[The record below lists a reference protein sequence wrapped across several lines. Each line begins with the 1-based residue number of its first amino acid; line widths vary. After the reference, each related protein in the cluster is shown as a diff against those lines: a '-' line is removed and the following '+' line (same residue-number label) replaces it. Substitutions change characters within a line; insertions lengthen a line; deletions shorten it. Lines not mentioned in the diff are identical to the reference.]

1 MKKILIVLSVFAL
14 ALTGCEQD
22 ETALFLDVNDQ
33 ENAVAQINGGTILT
47 FNPVEDTENIVL
59 VGVST
64 LSDTD
69 RTFTISVDEMSTLD
83 ESFYNIPTLTG
94 SIPAGTF
101 VGELIINTPVPDGF
115 PPSGAFLRINLES
128 VTGVTLLESSSLTQ
142 DLTTTV
148 SCPDVDLSQV
158 VGSAITLE
166 NPLLEAFG
174 VPATFSDLRT
184 VAAGPGD
191 NQITIIGGLSPD
203 VGGTDIT
210 LTIDPETGFV
220 TEGTDGG
227 VSFVNAGDLIPTSA
241 ISGRVL
247 TCINQIIINV
257 DNNTFGPP
265 FASLRLTLEVQP

>member
-1 MKKILIVLSVFAL
+1 MKKILLLLSLFAFAIVS
-14 ALTGCEQD
+14 CEQD
-22 ETALFLDVNDQ
+22 DSAFFLDVNDQ
-33 ENAVAQINGGTILT
+33 ENAIAQINGGTILV
-47 FNPVEDTENIVL
+47 FNPVENTENIVV

-64 LSDTD
+64 LSDSD
-69 RTFTISVDEMSTLD
+69 RSFSISIDEDSTLD
-83 ESFYNIPTLTG
+83 ESFYDIPSLTG
-94 SIPAGTF
+94 TIPAGSF
-101 VGELIINTPVPDGF
+101 VGDFVINTPIPDEF
-115 PPSGAFLRINLES
+115 PPSGAFLRINLDS
-128 VTGVTLLESSSLTQ
+128 VTGAVLLESSSITQ

-174 VPATFSDLRT
+174 VPATFSDQRI
-184 VAAGPGD
+184 VEAGPGE

-220 TEGTDGG
+220 TEGVDGG
-227 VSFVNAGDLIPTSA
+227 VSFNNGGDLIPTTA

-265 FASLRLTLEVQP
+265 FGSLRLTLEVQP